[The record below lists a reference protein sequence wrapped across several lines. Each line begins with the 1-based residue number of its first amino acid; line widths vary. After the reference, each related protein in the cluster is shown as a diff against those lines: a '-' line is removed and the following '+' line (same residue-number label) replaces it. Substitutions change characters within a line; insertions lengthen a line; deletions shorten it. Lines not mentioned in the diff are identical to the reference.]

1 MKNIIFIRK
10 SDNITTKISKILV
23 YCYLLSIFV
32 IIPISQSLMGSL
44 SLHSF
49 DSSKFQIHQIL
60 TYPFFHVSEPTHLL
74 WNLSY
79 FIIFSSQLENMIS
92 KTNYLIMLVIS
103 ITTNLILINLLFV
116 LPNDESLVGSSGVVA
131 TIMTVFLFFSKDN
144 KLRFLSVVLILD
156 TLISLKPSPELNF
169 TAVGHFYGII
179 GGLVFIGY
187 YQLNNLLMKK
197 SV

>member
-1 MKNIIFIRK
+1 MN
-10 SDNITTKISKILV
+10 
-23 YCYLLSIFV
+23 
-32 IIPISQSLMGSL
+32 SLA
-44 SLHSF
+44 LHSF
-49 DSSKFQIHQIL
+49 DSPKFQLHQVL
-60 TYPFFHVSEPTHLL
+60 TYPLFHAQEPTHLL
-74 WNLSY
+74 WNLSF

-103 ITTNLILINLLFV
+103 IVVNVILINVLFV
-116 LPNDESLVGSSGVVA
+116 LQGDDSLVGSSGFVA
-131 TIMTVFLFFSKDN
+131 TIVTVFLFFSNDN
-144 KLRFLSVVLILD
+144 KLKFLSVVFIFD

-187 YQLNNLLMKK
+187 YKLNNLLMKK